1 MDNIKFEDNISLD
14 DYLMLRKSADFK
26 ELSIRQAEL
35 AIKNHNFL
43 IVAKDNEQTVG
54 MARLLGDDSWVSTI
68 VDVIVLPKY
77 QSKGIG
83 RVMIEK
89 ILEHINSSKSDD
101 EQVLVML
108 LAAKGKEGFYEKLG
122 FAELPNDTSGA
133 GMLQWL
139 LNKPT
144 K

>member
-1 MDNIKFEDNISLD
+1 LDNIKFEDNISLD